1 MIAFADY
8 FSSCFRSL
16 GASET
21 QNEIGSS
28 KNQARNTD
36 IEAKVNRGRKTKLT
50 RFFSRYHSIKKK
62 IAPEF
67 LVGREALAQSLWYF
81 QVKDIDQP
89 SKTKLLCHLS

>member
-16 GASET
+16 DALET

-50 RFFSRYHSIKKK
+50 RFFSRYHSIKK

-67 LVGREALAQSLWYF
+67 LVGRSVF
-81 QVKDIDQP
+81 VVF
-89 SKTKLLCHLS
+89 SS